1 VVVINFDRR
10 FQNEVVEVIENSLS
24 SIWGKDVS
32 QVIFYNFSKDHER
45 AKEEIVRNPELFDA
59 TLERIFDKAGARFV
73 RQRIIREVGSHFQL
87 SGEEIEQASTFEQI
101 ILLAW
106 KARQRESQN

>member
-10 FQNEVVEVIENSLS
+10 FQDEVIETIETALS
-24 SIWGKDVS
+24 TIWGKDVS
-32 QVIFYNFSKDHER
+32 QVIFYNFSKDGER
-45 AKEEIVRNPELFDA
+45 SKDEIVKNPELFNA

-73 RQRIIREVGSHFQL
+73 RERIIREIGNHFQL
-87 SGEEIEQASTFEQI
+87 SNQETTQASTFEQV

-106 KARQRESQN
+106 KARQRES